1 MRRLRLPFGFARA
14 ALALIAAPI
23 LCAGAEPALPPDQ
36 PAPGAPRLLAS
47 ADLGSELRAL
57 IGPTTVIFVRDRQFI
72 VIDHAW
78 LVEAFLPHFR
88 RFLTSLGPQTGL
100 TEGLDCDNYADLLRT
115 QLVIANLRGG
125 GHRWGDV
132 ACAVVQ
138 AYTQHPF
145 GDVPATKVLHA
156 LIALRTSQGWFVIE
170 PQNTTLS
177 PLSEYPNLESTLIAS
192 LE

>member
-1 MRRLRLPFGFARA
+1 MRRHRLPFGFARA
-14 ALALIAAPI
+14 ALALIAAQI
-23 LCAGAEPALPPDQ
+23 LCVGAEPALPPGQ
-36 PAPGAPRLLAS
+36 PAPSAPRLLAS

-57 IGPTTVIFVRDRQFI
+57 IGPTTLIFVRDRQF
-72 VIDHAW
+72 VVVDHGW
-78 LVEAFLPHFR
+78 LEGVFLPHFR
-88 RFLTSLGPQTGL
+88 RFLAGLGPPATL
-100 TEGLDCDNYADLLRT
+100 TEGLDCDNFADLLRT

-132 ACAVVQ
+132 ACAVIQ
-138 AYTQHPF
+138 AYTVRPF
-145 GDVPATKVLHA
+145 AEVPATQVLHA

-177 PLSEYPNLESTLIAS
+177 PLSEYPNLPSTLIAS